1 MADNLLEVTTR
12 DGKYTV
18 IQAPHG
24 GMTFKRHGEDWEAAN
39 RDFSGVGLILALA
52 QDLEIANKVAVAAHE
67 FLFEEEKRGELFE
80 SLSDALKEWQK
91 GRTVKR
97 TDKA

>member
-24 GMTFKRHGEDWEAAN
+24 GMTFKRHGEDWEVAN

-52 QDLEIANKVAVAAHE
+52 QDLTDANKVAEAANK
-67 FLFEEEKRGELFE
+67 FLLEDDTTGKLFE
-80 SLSDALKEWQK
+80 SLSNALREWQED
-91 GRTVKR
+91 RTVG
-97 TDKA
+97 

>member
-1 MADNLLEVTTR
+1 MNLMADNLLEVTTR

-24 GMTFKRHGEDWEAAN
+24 GMTFKRHGEDWEVAN

-52 QDLEIANKVAVAAHE
+52 QDLAAANKVAEAAMRFRNEGHTLHVINCIE
-67 FLFEEEKRGELFE
+67 KSLVEWEE
-80 SLSDALKEWQK
+80 
-91 GRTVKR
+91 GRTVK
-97 TDKA
+97 

>member
-1 MADNLLEVTTR
+1 MNLMADNLLEVTTR

-24 GMTFKRHGEDWEAAN
+24 GMTFKRHGEDWEVAN

-52 QDLEIANKVAVAAHE
+52 QDLADANKVVE
-67 FLFEEEKRGELFE
+67 TVKLVISEGPDRLFNLEA
-80 SLSDALKEWQK
+80 ALKEWE
-91 GRTVKR
+91 GRTVK
-97 TDKA
+97 